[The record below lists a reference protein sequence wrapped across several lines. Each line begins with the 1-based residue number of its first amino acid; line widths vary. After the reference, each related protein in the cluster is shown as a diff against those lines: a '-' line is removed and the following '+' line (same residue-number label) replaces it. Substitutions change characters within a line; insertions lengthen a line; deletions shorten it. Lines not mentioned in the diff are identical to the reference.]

1 MPNILEELGA
11 AVKKVAGD
19 VSNEITIAAREQKL
33 KEAYQK
39 LGKMHYRAIRMCEDP
54 EGPDFDRQTAVIRDL
69 IQQIQDLRSGNF
81 HAEEEDFE
89 D

>member
-1 MPNILEELGA
+1 MPNLFEELGA

-39 LGKMHYRAIRMCEDP
+39 LGKMHYQAIRQCEDP
-54 EGPDFDRQTAVIRDL
+54 EGPDFDRQTALIRDL

-81 HAEEEDFE
+81 HANEDDFA